1 MTNSIDDVKK
11 QAAFVFGNS
20 EKAEEWLNTS
30 LSVLRGRTPL
40 SVPYDDGDIR
50 EIEIILNKVAEG
62 FP

>member
-1 MTNSIDDVKK
+1 MTNSIDDLKK
-11 QAAFVFGNS
+11 QAAFVFGDS

-30 LSVLRGRTPL
+30 LPALHGRTPL
-40 SVPYDDGDIR
+40 SVLYDDGGIH